1 MSNASHTHRDRA
13 LHLFLVGWAKAD
25 QRKKKAIGMM
35 LSGQYRMRE
44 VVAECGV
51 ARSTLQDWWSKF
63 QSDVR
68 SSARAIE
75 AETKDQTGSQTRE
88 QTRREAR
95 REREE

>member
-1 MSNASHTHRDRA
+1 
-13 LHLFLVGWAKAD
+13 
-25 QRKKKAIGMM
+25 MM

-75 AETKDQTGSQTRE
+75 AETKE
-88 QTRREAR
+88 QTKTEAR